1 LRDGPTFMTL
11 TERLRDSF
19 RRTRE
24 KLGLG
29 VSLDETLDLEA
40 LEESLLLADVGLPA
54 SREILEALQS
64 RSGSWRENLRSIL
77 LEIVSRPSAGAA
89 SPTGGP
95 RVTMVVGVNGAGK
108 TTSVAKLARRL
119 ASKGRKV
126 LVVAGDT
133 FRAAAQEQLGVW
145 ADRTGVDIAG
155 GDPGRDPASVV
166 HDGLGRAVAEGYEE
180 VLVDTAGRLH
190 TKRPLMDELSKVARI
205 ASRVIPEAPHETLL
219 VLDATVGGNG
229 LRQAREFTSA
239 LKVTGIVLAKMDGTA
254 RGGIVVAVIKELG
267 IPVRYIGVGEG
278 ASDLLPFSP
287 EAFVDA
293 LVSE

>member
-1 LRDGPTFMTL
+1 MTL

-29 VSLDETLDLEA
+29 ANLDEAVDFEA

-54 SREILEALQS
+54 AREILETLRS
-64 RSGSWRENLRSIL
+64 RRGSVRQNLRAIL
-77 LEIVSRPSAGAA
+77 LEIVSRPSEGALAPRAG
-89 SPTGGP
+89 TP

-108 TTSVAKLARRL
+108 TTSVAKLARKL
-119 ASKGRKV
+119 ASLDRKV

-145 ADRTGVDIAG
+145 ADRTGVDIVG
-155 GDPGRDPASVV
+155 GEPGRDPASVV
-166 HDGLGRAVAEGYEE
+166 HDGLSRAVSDSFDE

-190 TKRPLMDELSKVARI
+190 TKRPLMDELAKVARI

-254 RGGIVVAVIKELG
+254 RGGIVVAVAKELG
-267 IPVRYIGVGEG
+267 IPVRYVGVGEG
-278 ASDLLPFSP
+278 AADLLPFSP